1 MQITVMKGTNLFLVA
16 QEGAENVNPVFTC
29 EFLFRKM

>member
-1 MQITVMKGTNLFLVA
+1 MQITVMKGTNPFLVA
-16 QEGAENVNPVFTC
+16 QEGTENTNPVFTC